1 MVRVRGEPQPQA
13 DTLACTVRIRT
24 RTDLLEAHLRPS
36 SGGGG
41 GGFAVC
47 REDES
52 QGLTRVQD
60 LGHRIDNCS
69 TLAEVNGCMSGRA

>member
-24 RTDLLEAHLRPS
+24 RTDPLEAHLRPS

-41 GGFAVC
+41 AVSQFAEKMKV
-47 REDES
+47 
-52 QGLTRVQD
+52 
-60 LGHRIDNCS
+60 
-69 TLAEVNGCMSGRA
+69 RA